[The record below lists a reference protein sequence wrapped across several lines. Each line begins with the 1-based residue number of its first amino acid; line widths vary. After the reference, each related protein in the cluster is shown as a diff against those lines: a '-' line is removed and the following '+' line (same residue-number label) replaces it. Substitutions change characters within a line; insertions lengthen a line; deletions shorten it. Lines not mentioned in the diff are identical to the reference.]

1 MDKHSDQR
9 SDKNIDNGADS
20 HASSAPLDN
29 KAGLDRR
36 SFLKS
41 AAAAA
46 GASAVSVAGA
56 AAASNQLPDKPAE
69 GKVVKG
75 AADSHAKKKLLTG
88 ERTIPRPGSDFM
100 VDVIKTLNIDYVASN
115 PGSSFRSL
123 HESTVNYGGNKK
135 PEFITCLHEESSI
148 AMAHGY
154 AKAAGKPMG
163 VYAHGTVGL
172 QHGAMAIYNAWCDR
186 VPIVMFAGNGID
198 ADKRRPGTEW
208 SHSVQDAG
216 SLVRDFVKWDDMPG
230 SLQHFAES
238 TVRAYKLA
246 TTSPMEPTLIVADID
261 LQEDHIED
269 EASLRIPKLI
279 PTIPAQGDAG
289 ALAEAARLLLN
300 AKAPVILADRAAR
313 TQNGVKRLVELAE
326 AMNVPVVD
334 LGGRMNFPSRHYLCH
349 SDARR
354 ELVRNADVV
363 LLLEVYDPWGQFN
376 NMTDPHKEY
385 RRISKADVK
394 IISISMSDVYIRSNY
409 QDFQRFMP
417 VDLPIVGDVEATLP
431 LLTEAVKRATTPE
444 HKSAIDARGPKL
456 REAQLKL
463 IEKAKE
469 DAAIGWDLSPI
480 STARMCMETWNVIKD
495 EPWSLA
501 VSDRISWARRLWPT
515 TEYYQMLGG
524 SGGQGVGYGAPAAV
538 GAALANRDRGR
549 FTVTFQPDGDLM
561 YAPGVLWTAA
571 HHKIPLLMVMHNNRA
586 YHQEVMHLQ
595 RMAALHD
602 RRPDQADIGNVI
614 NNPNIDY
621 AKLAQAHGVWGE
633 GPITDPSKLAAAL
646 KRAVA
651 VVKSGQPALL
661 DVVCQAR

>member
-1 MDKHSDQR
+1 MDKST
-9 SDKNIDNGADS
+9 DNNVAKPVADESAAGAPD
-20 HASSAPLDN
+20 

-36 SFLKS
+36 GFLKS

-46 GASAVSVAGA
+46 GAGAVSVAAHAAAADKPAESKATKGA
-56 AAASNQLPDKPAE
+56 AAAHGKTKLPP
-69 GKVVKG
+69 GQ
-75 AADSHAKKKLLTG
+75 
-88 ERTIPRPGSDFM
+88 RTIPRPGSDFM
-100 VDVIKTLNIDYVASN
+100 VDVIKTLNLDYVASN

-123 HESTVNYGGNKK
+123 HESTVNYGNNKM

-154 AKAAGKPMG
+154 AKAAGKPMA

-216 SLVRDFVKWDDMPG
+216 ALVRDFVKWDDMPG

-246 TTSPMEPTLIVADID
+246 TTAPMEPTLIVADID

-269 EASLRIPKLI
+269 EGALRIPRLV

-289 ALAEAARLLLN
+289 ALAEAAKLLVN
-300 AKAPVILADRAAR
+300 AKSAVILADRAVR
-313 TQNGVKRLVELAE
+313 TQEGVKRLVALAE
-326 AMNVPVVD
+326 ALNVPVVD

-354 ELVRNADVV
+354 ALVREADVV
-363 LLLEVYDPWGQFN
+363 LMLEVYDPWGQFN
-376 NMTDPHKEY
+376 TMSDPHKEY

-431 LLTEAVKRATTPE
+431 LLTEAVKRAITPDR
-444 HKSAIDARGPKL
+444 KLAIEARGPTL

-480 STARMCMETWNVIKD
+480 TTARMAMETWNAIKD
-495 EPWSLA
+495 KPWSLA

-515 TEYYQMLGG
+515 TEHYQMLGG

-621 AKLAQAHGVWGE
+621 GKLAQAHGVWGE
-633 GPITDPSKLAAAL
+633 GPITDPAKLGAAL

-651 VVKSGQPALL
+651 VVKSGAPALL